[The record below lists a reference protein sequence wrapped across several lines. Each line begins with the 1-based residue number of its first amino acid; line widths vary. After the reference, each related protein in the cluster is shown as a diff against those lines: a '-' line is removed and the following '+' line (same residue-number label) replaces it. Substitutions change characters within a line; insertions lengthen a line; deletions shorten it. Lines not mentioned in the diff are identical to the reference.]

1 MLTTEQK
8 IEAIKKKFTIKI
20 MRQQIKEVVDS
31 RKIYN
36 GPLPSKKHDLAV
48 IIAENPKKFK
58 VIHNNLEEKTVK
70 EKMDT
75 AKKYLSSLVKKKED
89 KKADKPAP
97 KEEAPKK
104 EAPKPAPK
112 KEAPKKEAPK
122 KEAPKKEPVKKTVK
136 KEPAKKASPKQEK
149 AIMKPSKIIQ
159 LFSEGMNGI
168 IEEDKKQIRNVIKEI
183 KNIKFE
189 NQKLNGYMDGLKLIL
204 EDVLDDVNNKS
215 ENKRI
220 IKKLKMRVN
229 EIEDLVINIK
239 K

>member
-89 KKADKPAP
+89 KKEPTLAP
-97 KEEAPKK
+97 TPAPKK

-136 KEPAKKASPKQEK
+136 KEPVKKASPKQEK

>member
-89 KKADKPAP
+89 KKEPTLAP
-97 KEEAPKK
+97 TPAPKK

>member
-8 IEAIKKKFTIKI
+8 IEAIKKKFTVKI

-31 RKIYN
+31 RKLYN
-36 GPLPSKKHDLAV
+36 GALPSKKHDLAV

-89 KKADKPAP
+89 KKAPTLAPTPAP
-97 KEEAPKK
+97 KQ

-136 KEPAKKASPKQEK
+136 KEPVKKASPKQEK

>member
-89 KKADKPAP
+89 KKAPTPAP
-97 KEEAPKK
+97 TPAPKK

-136 KEPAKKASPKQEK
+136 KEPVKKASPKQEK

>member
-89 KKADKPAP
+89 KKEPKLAPTPAP
-97 KEEAPKK
+97 KQ

-136 KEPAKKASPKQEK
+136 KEPVKKASPKQEK